1 MSGQDWNTVTLS
13 KNNRGLQGA
22 AKKQANAAAARKGTL
37 QTEARYG
44 AKQNKSAHSN
54 AGVNAKKL
62 EESEELK
69 HNRVD
74 RGLSQAIQQARL
86 AKKWTQKQLATAIN
100 EKPQVIG
107 EYESGRAIPNPQ
119 LINKIERALGTRLP
133 RANKKKKAT

>member
-1 MSGQDWNTVTLS
+1 LIIPFFWCKPPTPENRAKMMSGQDWNTVTLS

-69 HNRVD
+69 R
-74 RGLSQAIQQARL
+74 
-86 AKKWTQKQLATAIN
+86 K
-100 EKPQVIG
+100 
-107 EYESGRAIPNPQ
+107 
-119 LINKIERALGTRLP
+119 
-133 RANKKKKAT
+133 